1 MEVLPEPACA
11 APKNPSDVPDPPASP
26 ALDLSVDQQV
36 SALLASSRAAHLQK
50 KQSVGRQSQGKVI
63 AQPNYPKAEAH
74 IAEALSAREAAEAL
88 DPEHT
93 APAWSEDLAANRGV
107 TSAELLAFF
116 RLYPEIP

>member
-1 MEVLPEPACA
+1 MLPDSACT
-11 APKNPSDVPDPPASP
+11 APKNPSDVPDSPAPPAP
-26 ALDLSVDQQV
+26 DPSVPHQV
-36 SALLASSRAAHLQK
+36 AALLSASRAAHLQK

-107 TSAELLAFF
+107 TSAELIAFF